1 MTTEFRQ
8 PTNIDNRRG
17 AIRTSS
23 KKISHRMETK
33 KCFSCLQTHEL
44 TNCIYCGK
52 VVCIQCIDDNA
63 CLVCHGTRDIIKL
76 KKKRCNWFCWF

>member
-33 KCFSCLQTHEL
+33 KCFSSYYESTESL
-44 TNCIYCGK
+44 
-52 VVCIQCIDDNA
+52 
-63 CLVCHGTRDIIKL
+63 IKL
-76 KKKRCNWFCWF
+76 EFN